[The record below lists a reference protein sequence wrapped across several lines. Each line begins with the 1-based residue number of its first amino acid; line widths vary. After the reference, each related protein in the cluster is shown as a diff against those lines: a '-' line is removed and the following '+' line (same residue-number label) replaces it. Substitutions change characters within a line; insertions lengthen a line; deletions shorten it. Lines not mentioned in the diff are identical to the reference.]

1 MTMLLLL
8 DLLLAL
14 GLLGLAVAAVAG
26 AALLRSIMMFVAF
39 GVVLAV
45 VWARLD
51 APNLALAETAIGAGL
66 TGALLLVSY
75 RRLVRSVP
83 RRQPHGRPLQRL
95 ALPLG
100 VLSAALVLVLGASG
114 LAVTQPPEAAGA
126 RVLDEM
132 ASLSFSNPVTA
143 VLLVFRGYDT
153 LLETAVLL
161 AAYLGARL
169 VLGESL
175 PLPARSAP
183 ASQPLVG
190 ALLSL
195 VVPMA
200 VLASFHLLHAGSNA
214 PGGAF
219 QGGAV
224 LAAAGVLM
232 LLCGRLRGTPEAPLG
247 QRLLLVL
254 GLLTFSGI
262 GLWGLSIGAPL
273 ALPGYWALLLIET
286 TLLLSIALTLVLL
299 FSASGGLGRGYE

>member
-1 MTMLLLL
+1 MSLLL
-8 DLLLAL
+8 DLLLAVA
-14 GLLGLAVAAVAG
+14 LLGLAMAAVAG
-26 AALLRSIMMFVAF
+26 AALLRSIMMFVVF

-45 VWARLD
+45 VWARLG
-51 APNLALAETAIGAGL
+51 APDLALAETAIGAGL

-83 RRQPHGRPLQRL
+83 RRQPPSRPLRRL
-95 ALPLG
+95 AWPLG
-100 VLSAALVLVLGASG
+100 LLSAALVLVLGAGG
-114 LAVTQPPEAAGA
+114 LAVTPAPDAAGP

-132 ASLSFSNPVTA
+132 AALPFSNPVTA

-161 AAYLGARL
+161 AAYLAARL
-169 VLGESL
+169 VLGDSL
-175 PLPARSAP
+175 PLPARAAP

-190 ALLSL
+190 GLLSL

-200 VLASFHLLHAGSNA
+200 ALVSFHLLHAGSNA

-224 LAAAGVLM
+224 LAAAGVL
-232 LLCGRLRGTPEAPLG
+232 LVLCGRLRGTAEPPVL

-262 GLWGLSIGAPL
+262 GLWGLATGAAL
-273 ALPGYWALLLIET
+273 ALPGYWALVLIET
-286 TLLLSIALTLVLL
+286 ALLLSIALTLVLL
-299 FSASGGLGRGYE
+299 FAASGGLGRGAE